1 MSFIL
6 ARSVFYC
13 VVYDVDNR
21 SRGSRDTLFWTAWIV
36 LEGSVTL
43 MVRMGD
49 IVLDLSD
56 SVLKIGE
63 SVCTY
68 AGFSAYTFDCSK
80 LCLLAEKISSFL
92 EGLATR

>member
-1 MSFIL
+1 MD
-6 ARSVFYC
+6 RSVFYC
-13 VVYDVDNR
+13 VVYEVDKR
-21 SRGSRDTLFWTAWIV
+21 SRGSRVTLFGAAWIV
-36 LEGSVTL
+36 LDGSVTL
-43 MVRMGD
+43 MVRIGD

-68 AGFSAYTFDCSK
+68 AGFNAYTFDYSMFCF
-80 LCLLAEKISSFL
+80 LAEKISSFL